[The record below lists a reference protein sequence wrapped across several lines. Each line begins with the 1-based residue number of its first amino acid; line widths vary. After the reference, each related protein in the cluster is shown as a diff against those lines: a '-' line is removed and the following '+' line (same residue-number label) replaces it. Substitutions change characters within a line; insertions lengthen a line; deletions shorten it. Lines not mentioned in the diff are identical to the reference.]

1 MNLDTIVIITI
12 LVAIFLIF
20 CSFIWLIVFFATK
33 NNTKI
38 ALNVDYYMCLTCFVL
53 LAYSFLKLL
62 FNPYSHTYEKHGLP
76 GDGGDE
82 ILVLSPWIY
91 ITISIA
97 FLIFA
102 YSFFIN
108 NSILHIKKRFRAQF
122 KFFLLVFLVI
132 QIILIQR
139 QRNIIDKMD
148 YSEFEQHFKE
158 MGYSRP

>member
-1 MNLDTIVIITI
+1 MNLDIIVIILI
-12 LVAIFLIF
+12 LVSLFSIF
-20 CSFIWLIVFFATK
+20 CFFIWLIVFFASN

-53 LAYSFLKLL
+53 IAYSFLKLL

-91 ITISIA
+91 LTIIIA
-97 FLIFA
+97 VIIFA
-102 YSFFIN
+102 YCFFIN
-108 NSILHIKKRFRAQF
+108 NSILNIKKRLRAQF
-122 KFFLLVFLVI
+122 KLFLLVFLII
-132 QIILIQR
+132 QIMLIQR

-158 MGYSRP
+158 MGYSEP

>member
-1 MNLDTIVIITI
+1 MNLDTIVIILI
-12 LVAIFLIF
+12 LVVVFLIF
-20 CSFIWLIVFFATK
+20 CSLIWLIVFFATK

-38 ALNVDYYMCLTCFVL
+38 ALNIDYYMCLTCFVL
-53 LAYSFLKLL
+53 ITFSFLKLL
-62 FNPYSHTYEKHGLP
+62 FNPYSHTYERHGLP

-108 NSILHIKKRFRAQF
+108 NSIRNIKKRLRSQF
-122 KFFLLVFLVI
+122 KLFLLVFLVI
-132 QIILIQR
+132 QIMLIQR

-148 YSEFEQHFKE
+148 YSEFKQHFKE